1 MKAIEQIYT
10 NCLAQG
16 AYFVESEGEAF
27 VIDPLR
33 ETLPYIERAEE
44 RGVKIKYIFETHF
57 HADFVSG
64 HLDLAKKTGATIVYG
79 PKAETSFEKYTAKDG
94 EEFKIGKLTIRVLH
108 TPGHTPESTTYLL
121 LDENGKEHAI
131 FTGDTLFIGDV
142 GRPDLAQKATGL
154 TQEDLAGWLYDSL
167 RNKILTLPDDIIVYP
182 AHGAGSSCGKNM
194 SSETWDT
201 LGNQK
206 KTNYALRADMTKDEF
221 IKEVTHGLMTPP
233 QYFAKNAAMNK
244 KGYGAF
250 DDVMARGLQAHSVVG
265 FKDLIAQDDV
275 IILDV
280 RDKEDFVKGYIPGSI
295 FIGLDGNFAPWVGA
309 IITDIKQKIALVTP
323 IGKEEE
329 AVTRLAR
336 VGYDYSVGYL
346 EGSFDAWKNAG
357 EPIDSI
363 DSISVKEFVKGD
375 IDKIVVDVRKPSEF
389 DTTHMVGSI
398 NVPLDYFP
406 NKNTDELDPEK
417 SYFVHCRS
425 GFRSTIASSLLR
437 KRGIKHI
444 TNVLGSFDVIKENS
458 QVEGTCPSLVL

>member
-1 MKAIEQIYT
+1 
-10 NCLAQG
+10 
-16 AYFVESEGEAF
+16 
-27 VIDPLR
+27 
-33 ETLPYIERAEE
+33 
-44 RGVKIKYIFETHF
+44 
-57 HADFVSG
+57 
-64 HLDLAKKTGATIVYG
+64 
-79 PKAETSFEKYTAKDG
+79 
-94 EEFKIGKLTIRVLH
+94 
-108 TPGHTPESTTYLL
+108 
-121 LDENGKEHAI
+121 
-131 FTGDTLFIGDV
+131 
-142 GRPDLAQKATGL
+142 
-154 TQEDLAGWLYDSL
+154 
-167 RNKILTLPDDIIVYP
+167 
-182 AHGAGSSCGKNM
+182 
-194 SSETWDT
+194 
-201 LGNQK
+201 
-206 KTNYALRADMTKDEF
+206 
-221 IKEVTHGLMTPP
+221 
-233 QYFAKNAAMNK
+233 
-244 KGYGAF
+244 
-250 DDVMARGLQAHSVVG
+250 VG